1 MMDIFYKRFV
11 LFSVLLTSI
20 SLFSQNTFTKK
31 IEKTIGVSD
40 DVRLYLDNKYGE
52 INIKGWEKNIV
63 AIIVNVKV
71 TNKKEERAKSILDA
85 IKVDIKESRDLIRVE
100 SRISGNKNGFF
111 SRYFN
116 NLTIGKSN
124 AQIDYTIYLPQNVEL
139 DIINKFGDIILD
151 DWDGELKVNMKHGDL
166 WLNDKISKA
175 NIEMK
180 YGKIRAKT
188 IDTGQIIL
196 KNGSLDLQKSQNLL
210 INSSG
215 SKIEMNQ
222 IYELELISNKDDIII
237 EDVENLNGKVR
248 FSNIKIEN
256 LGKEIELTM
265 KLADLRILKIKQPD
279 IIVSIDQESSDIDI
293 NITKTSFKFKAAL
306 EQGLLRLPKS
316 FSNISNKVIDKGM
329 KIREI
334 KAEYGKSLSGT
345 FNLVGKKGIIIL
357 KE

>member
-1 MMDIFYKRFV
+1 MDIFYKRFV

-265 KLADLRILKIKQPD
+265 KLAD
-279 IIVSIDQESSDIDI
+279 
-293 NITKTSFKFKAAL
+293 SFKFKAAL